1 MRVRTRPAARYPAAV
16 PRNLRQLSRTA
27 THALRHEPWLYALDL
42 DDAGWTTI
50 EALAGALD
58 ATASEIRAMAA
69 ESDKQRF
76 QLDGDRIRAAY
87 GHSLPDRVEHARAT
101 PPALLFHGTDPAI
114 VERILSQGLTPRAR
128 QYVHLAVDRT
138 MAVQVGRRKA
148 AEPVILQIDSAQ
160 AHAEGI
166 AFYIGNERVWLA
178 DHVPPRF
185 IRTA

>member
-1 MRVRTRPAARYPAAV
+1 LPV

-27 THALRHEPWLYALDL
+27 THALRHEPWLYGLEL
-42 DDAGWTTI
+42 DDAGWTAI
-50 EALAGALD
+50 DALASALD
-58 ATASEIRAMAA
+58 SSASEIRAMTMQ
-69 ESDKQRF
+69 SDKQRF
-76 QLDGDRIRAAY
+76 ELDGNRVRAAY
-87 GHSLPDRVEHARAT
+87 GHSLPERIEHERTT

-114 VERILSQGLTPRAR
+114 VGRILRDGLTPRAR
-128 QYVHLAVDRT
+128 QYVHLSVDQA

-148 AEPVILQIDSAQ
+148 AEPAVLQIDSAR
-160 AHAEGI
+160 AHTEGI